1 MRYLLVTS
9 VVYICNV
16 SSLESVFNHERFLAE
31 EQKNSAI
38 DIVVNPNNI
47 NLVPLFDSGYS
58 LPKSNNML
66 YSNGIT
72 AVMEANQ
79 KRVIYTIQDDDSLM
93 VKSDKVSKN
102 PDKYLN
108 ESGKV
113 IDRKFKSFNVA
124 HCERCARDYYLVVG
138 RKEKKRYVYLKEAP
152 YITASKHCSNHGLL
166 AVKIELINESEDLFR
181 EDGLFLGVSHIST
194 CQSNN
199 TYIDETYSV
208 NGTNVSLRK
217 TIMQNNKPWIN
228 PDCYLIPS
236 LKGNVVDSKLL
247 ITKLLSGDTDEDL
260 LWGDIGVA
268 KLHNRIV
275 HDTGESYWVLDERCR
290 HYESL
295 CDIGECEYYS
305 IAEDP
310 KTYKFWKGKKIFD
323 SWGQTVTYRCK
334 SKCTSNCDSLEKNG
348 CVFVKQECINY
359 EDNHCTRWRAE
370 YNCPNST
377 VLKNYKY
384 ERVSLC

>member
-152 YITASKHCSNHGLL
+152 YITASKNCSSINSSGERSPISGVQRATFSDISRKIPNCVKNAADA
-166 AVKIELINESEDLFR
+166 AVCSPIPAR
-181 EDGLFLGVSHIST
+181 
-194 CQSNN
+194 
-199 TYIDETYSV
+199 
-208 NGTNVSLRK
+208 
-217 TIMQNNKPWIN
+217 TIMQMKNRCYLSCIKPWRF
-228 PDCYLIPS
+228 P
-236 LKGNVVDSKLL
+236 
-247 ITKLLSGDTDEDL
+247 
-260 LWGDIGVA
+260 A
-268 KLHNRIV
+268 
-275 HDTGESYWVLDERCR
+275 
-290 HYESL
+290 
-295 CDIGECEYYS
+295 
-305 IAEDP
+305 
-310 KTYKFWKGKKIFD
+310 
-323 SWGQTVTYRCK
+323 
-334 SKCTSNCDSLEKNG
+334 
-348 CVFVKQECINY
+348 
-359 EDNHCTRWRAE
+359 
-370 YNCPNST
+370 
-377 VLKNYKY
+377 
-384 ERVSLC
+384 